1 MDYLRNKLDFGIG
14 KAFEHDIYRKTGSLV
29 HSYSQYTRG
38 FYLLATLRRYLFQLN
53 EESVALA
60 LQSCLGGHANSFRVS
75 YQSHNH
81 FQFTVACKA
90 VGFSI
95 YNLRRFIG
103 DSFDVYFHL
112 WSNGAPHWEREK
124 RLWEEEEAKQW
135 TKVLS
140 KSQKRVASRSSSSSK
155 CFRKRVRFAEK
166 IVQDSLVT
174 KSKPSGFP
182 QFIKIGNLDVKL
194 PCSNSELTQIRG
206 VLKKSF
212 DEVSSGQYQR
222 GQPIEEHGKP
232 QRLSARQC
240 SQSFHFS
247 KAPLPSSPAMFNSFV
262 GEINRFRRLGGCA
275 RCLELNHSGSN
286 CSRPKMCCVL

>member
-14 KAFEHDIYRKTGSLV
+14 KAFEHDVHRKTRRLV
-29 HSYSQYTRG
+29 HSYSRFARG
-38 FYLLATLRRYLFQLN
+38 FYLLATFRRYLFQLN

-60 LQSCLGGHANSFRVS
+60 LQSCLGGYAKSFRVS

-81 FQFTVACKA
+81 FRFTVSCKA

-124 RLWEEEEAKQW
+124 RLWEAEEAKQW

-166 IVQDSLVT
+166 IVQDSPVT
-174 KSKPSGFP
+174 KSKPPGFP

-194 PCSNSELTQIRG
+194 LCPNSDFTQIRG

-212 DEVSSGQYQR
+212 DEVSSGQFQR
-222 GQPIEEHGKP
+222 GQANEEHGKT
-232 QRLSARQC
+232 QRLPAWQC
-240 SQSFHFS
+240 SQS
-247 KAPLPSSPAMFNSFV
+247 SSFYFA
-262 GEINRFRRLGGCA
+262 
-275 RCLELNHSGSN
+275 CL
-286 CSRPKMCCVL
+286 V